1 MDTSTLASG
10 VSGIVTSMGT
20 ANTFIWG
27 LFGDFLEMIMTNPL
41 IAIPVLLAVLTGA
54 ISVVIRIIRRFGV
67 KGKR

>member
-20 ANTFIWG
+20 ANTFIWS
-27 LFGDFLEMIMTNPL
+27 LFGDFLSMIMANPL

-54 ISVVIRIIRRFGV
+54 IAVVIRIIRRFGV